1 MAIACLVVPAL
12 ALACEL
18 VERPQL
24 QGCPVAMTDDA
35 GLRVAQITPE
45 AGRRSV
51 RPGQTLREATALC
64 PQIAIVEPHPARH
77 RRVADALRDALS
89 SVSPIVEQA
98 EPGAVFAD
106 LSGLDLLYPQ
116 PGAVEQAILQAA
128 PPALPARV
136 GVAGERFTAY
146 VAARSASPQQ
156 FLRISSGESAGFL
169 APKPVGWLS
178 LTPDDRERLRL
189 FGIETIGALASLPRQ
204 AIAAQFG
211 VRGEAAWL
219 AANGADPT
227 PVVADPFAQMSVV
240 ESSPADPPL
249 VSREAI
255 RHSAQQLLRRALRH
269 PRASGRFVRRL
280 RLRAVME
287 DDQLWERSLALREPM
302 SDRERLWLPIRSA
315 LDRTEFGGPIVE
327 LELELGALTAES
339 GRQPSLF
346 RDAARR
352 REQLNE
358 MARHLKAQHGSSWH
372 GRSPLAQIVELEPWS
387 RIPER
392 RFALMDYDP

>member
-1 MAIACLVVPAL
+1 MAIACLVVPSL

-24 QGCPVAMTDDA
+24 QGRPVALTDEA

-64 PQIAIVEPHPARH
+64 PQIAILEPHPARH
-77 RRVADALRDALS
+77 RRVADALCEALGG
-89 SVSPIVEQA
+89 VSPIVEQA
-98 EPGAVFAD
+98 EPGTVFAD

-116 PGAVEQAILQAA
+116 PGDVEQAILRAA
-128 PPALPARV
+128 PQTPPARV

-146 VAARSASPQQ
+146 VAARSAPRQR
-156 FLRISSGESAGFL
+156 FLRVPPGESAAFL
-169 APKPVGWLS
+169 ADKPVAWLPF
-178 LTPDDRERLRL
+178 TTDDRERLRL
-189 FGIETIGALASLPRQ
+189 FGIETIGALAALPRH
-204 AIAAQFG
+204 AVAAQFG
-211 VRGEAAWL
+211 TRGEAAWL
-219 AANGADPT
+219 AAGGADPT
-227 PVVADPFAQMSVV
+227 PVAPDPFLHMSVV

-249 VSREAI
+249 VSREAVL
-255 RHSAQQLLRRALRH
+255 HNAQQLLRRALRH

-287 DDQLWERSLALREPM
+287 EDQLWERSQALREPM
-302 SDRERLWLPIRSA
+302 SERARLWLPIRSA
-315 LDRTEFGGPIVE
+315 LERAEFSGPIVE

-352 REQLNE
+352 REQLDE
-358 MARHLKAQHGSSWH
+358 MARHLKVQH
-372 GRSPLAQIVELEPWS
+372 GRSPLAQIVEVEPWS

-392 RFALMDYDP
+392 RYALMDYDP

>member
-1 MAIACLVVPAL
+1 MAIACLVVPSL

-18 VERPQL
+18 VERRHL
-24 QGCPVAMTDDA
+24 QGHPVALTDEA
-35 GLRVAQITPE
+35 GLRVAEITPQ
-45 AGRRSV
+45 AARRSV

-77 RRVADALRDALS
+77 RRVADALRDAMS
-89 SVSPIVEQA
+89 SISPVVEQPD
-98 EPGAVFAD
+98 PGSVFAD
-106 LSGLDLLYPQ
+106 LSGLDLLYHQ
-116 PGAVEQAILQAA
+116 PGEIEQAILQAA
-128 PPALPARV
+128 PQAPPARV

-146 VAARSASPQQ
+146 VAARSAPQQ
-156 FLRISSGESAGFL
+156 QSLRVPPGDSAAFL
-169 APKPVGWLS
+169 ARKPVAWLPFP
-178 LTPDDRERLRL
+178 PDDLERLRI
-189 FGIETIGALASLPRQ
+189 FGINTMGQLAELPRQ
-204 AIAAQFG
+204 AVAAQFG
-211 VRGEAAWL
+211 AQGKSAWL
-219 AANGADPT
+219 AASGADPT
-227 PVVADPFAQMSVV
+227 PVLPDPIVHMSVV
-240 ESSPADPPL
+240 ESSPAEPPL

-255 RHSAQQLLRRALRH
+255 LHSAQQLLRRALRH

-287 DDQLWERSLALREPM
+287 DEQLWERSHALREPM
-302 SDRERLWLPIRSA
+302 SDRDRLWLPIRSA
-315 LDRTEFGGPIVE
+315 IERAEFGGPVVE

-358 MARHLKAQHGSSWH
+358 MARHLKAQHG
-372 GRSPLAQIVELEPWS
+372 RSPLSQIVGVEPWS

-392 RFALMDYDP
+392 RYALMDYDP

>member
-1 MAIACLVVPAL
+1 MAIACLVVPSL

-18 VERPQL
+18 VERPHL
-24 QGCPVAMTDDA
+24 QDAPVALTDDA
-35 GLRVAQITPE
+35 GLRVTQITPQ
-45 AGRRSV
+45 AGQRSV

-64 PQIAIVEPHPARH
+64 PQIAIIEPHPARH
-77 RRVADALRDALS
+77 RRIANALRDALS

-106 LSGLDLLYPQ
+106 LTGLDLLYPH
-116 PGAVEQAILQAA
+116 PGDIEHAILHAA
-128 PPALPARV
+128 PDAPPARV
-136 GVAGERFTAY
+136 GVASERFTAY
-146 VAARSASPQQ
+146 VAARSAPPQQ
-156 FLRISSGESAGFL
+156 SLRIPPGESAAFL
-169 APKPVGWLS
+169 AAKPVTWLPF
-178 LTPDDRERLRL
+178 TPDDRERLRL
-189 FGIETIGALASLPRQ
+189 FGIETIGALADLPRH
-204 AIAAQFG
+204 AVAAQFG
-211 VRGEAAWL
+211 ARGDVAWL
-219 AANGADPT
+219 AASGADPT
-227 PVVADPFAQMSVV
+227 PILTDPFVHLSVV

-255 RHSAQQLLRRALRH
+255 LHSAQQLLRRALRH

-287 DDQLWERSLALREPM
+287 DEQLWERSLALREPM

-315 LDRTEFGGPIVE
+315 LDRTEFGRPIVE

-346 RDAARR
+346 RDTARR

-358 MARHLKAQHGSSWH
+358 MARHLKAQH